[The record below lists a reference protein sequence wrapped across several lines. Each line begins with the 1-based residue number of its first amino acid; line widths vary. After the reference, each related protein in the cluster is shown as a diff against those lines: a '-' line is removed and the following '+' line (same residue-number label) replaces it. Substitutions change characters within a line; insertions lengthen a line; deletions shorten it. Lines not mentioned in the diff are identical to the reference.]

1 MKKKLIIGVIISE
14 CYHYEPSAI
23 IQGII
28 QQAFAAKTDV
38 IILNTFSE
46 PGNCSAEHWKNEP
59 YIFSLA
65 ESRSFDGFIYFR
77 SSFKNKELI
86 ERIDRVLINSQK
98 PVLDIGE
105 EKHKYFDTTAMHD
118 FEAYEMLA
126 EHLITVH
133 NYKRIY
139 CLTGPKKIMQA
150 EERLQGY
157 FSAMKKHGLY
167 YDKDWYE
174 YGDFWTNAPVAFAD
188 RIISGELEKPDAVM
202 CGNDIMAIALIDT
215 LNAAGIR
222 VPEDIAVTGV
232 DGYEKSKLTTIRKND
247 SQYGAEAFRRLY
259 HSMTGKRCKKT
270 QDKFNDMLIG
280 TTCGCPPSV
289 SWDKKSHTQI
299 MQEKYEEILVKS
311 AMMFDIMRSDSIDEL
326 LVSLKQYLYLIYC
339 VKRFRIFLSDSYL
352 EYLDGKNTALNFE
365 SSKLTEMF
373 DCVMGNE
380 NSNSCRNELTDI
392 PQYISESNKLPVAY
406 FLSPL
411 HFNDNFFGVA
421 ALSFGK
427 KSMSYGRSY
436 INFISSI
443 EAAMEQLRLKTSV
456 NRSMHQS
463 GMPNQKLLKK
473 LQLIHNEMAE
483 SPEQKW
489 TVARICGELNISRSY
504 LQRMFKEYFGKTIF
518 EELNALRLEKAK
530 KFLLETDLPAADIAE
545 KCGFSTYSF
554 FVQKFRDTFGASPAK
569 FRKSFKSVEKQD
581 IL

>member
-1 MKKKLIIGVIISE
+1 MKKKLIIGVIIAE
-14 CYHYEPSAI
+14 CYQYEPSAV

-38 IILNTFSE
+38 MFLNTFNNLE
-46 PGNCSAEHWKNEP
+46 HCFTEHWKNEP

-77 SSFKNKELI
+77 NSFKNKELI
-86 ERIDRVLINSQK
+86 ERIDRILINSQK

-118 FEAYEMLA
+118 FEAFEMLA

-157 FSAMKKHGLY
+157 FSAMKKHGLC

-202 CGNDIMAIALIDT
+202 CGNDIMAAALIDT
-215 LNAAGIR
+215 LNAGGIR

-259 HSMTGKRCKKT
+259 HSITGKRCKKT
-270 QDKFNDMLIG
+270 RDKFNNILIG
-280 TTCGCPPSV
+280 STCGCPPSG
-289 SWDKKSHTQI
+289 SWDNKSHTRK
-299 MQEKYEEILVKS
+299 MQEKYEEIQVKS
-311 AMMFDIMRSDSIDEL
+311 AMLFDIMRSDSIDEL
-326 LVSLKQYLYLIYC
+326 LASLKKHLYLIYC
-339 VKRFRIFLSDSYL
+339 MKRFRIFLTDSCL
-352 EYLDGKNTALNFE
+352 EYLDGKETDLNFNGNKICE
-365 SSKLTEMF
+365 VL
-373 DCVMGNE
+373 DCIMGNE
-380 NSNSCRNELTDI
+380 NRNSCRNELTDI
-392 PQYISESNKLPVAY
+392 PRYLSESNELPVAY

-411 HFNDNFFGVA
+411 HFNDSFFGIA

-427 KSMSYGRSY
+427 KPMTYGRSY
-436 INFISSI
+436 INFISFI
-443 EAAMEQLRLKTSV
+443 DAAMEQLRLKTYI
-456 NRSMHQS
+456 NKSMHQS
-463 GMPNQKLLKK
+463 GLPNQKLLKK

-489 TVARICGELNISRSY
+489 TVDLICGKLNISRSY

-530 KFLLETDLPAADIAE
+530 KYLLETDLPAADIAE

-569 FRKSFKSVEKQD
+569 FRKHRKSVQEQ
-581 IL
+581 